1 MDEVKKPSSYTILE
15 FPPEM
20 RPRERLLASSA
31 LNLADYE
38 LLAILLRTGTPQLN
52 ALDLAQEILRR
63 LGGLHGLKEAHQ
75 KELTEIPG
83 VGEGKAAIILAAIEM
98 GRRLQRENVMDPVPI
113 NDPRIAAKHF
123 HHGNVRPNQEVFQ
136 VLYLDTKLRL
146 ISAHELFVG
155 TLDAS
160 LVHMRDIFRGAVK
173 TSARALIVGHNH
185 PSGDVHP
192 SRQDIDLTNRLVE
205 AGRLMDILVQDHI
218 IISDRDPDSYFS
230 FKEHALM

>member
-1 MDEVKKPSSYTILE
+1 MDLTEKKSSYSMKD

-31 LNLADYE
+31 IHLADYE
-38 LLAILLRTGTPQLN
+38 LLAILLRTGTAQQN
-52 ALDLAQEILRR
+52 VLDLAQMILSQA
-63 LGGLHGLKEAHQ
+63 GGLAGLKNMHLE
-75 KELTEIPG
+75 ELTAIPG
-83 VGEGKAAIILAAIEM
+83 VGDGKAAVILAAIEM
-98 GRRLQRENVMDPVPI
+98 GRRLQREDVMDLVAI

-123 HHGNVRPNQEVFQ
+123 HHGNVRPHQEVFQ

-173 TSARALIVGHNH
+173 SSARAFIVGHNH
-185 PSGDVHP
+185 PSGDVEP
-192 SRQDIDLTNRLVE
+192 SRQDIELTKRLVE
-205 AGRLMDILVQDHI
+205 AGQLMDILVQDHI
-218 IISDRDPDSYFS
+218 IISDRHPDHYFS
-230 FKEHALM
+230 FKEHGLM